1 MTYRGTIHNGVVV
14 FEGTDRPAEG
24 TQVEIRPVEVGA
36 APSNGSASARLD
48 EIARTQGVTEPAK
61 FDDLLGGWPAGEE
74 GDGFEDA
81 VQRWRSEEPRRAEF
95 R

>member
-14 FEGTDRPAEG
+14 FDGSQRPPEG
-24 TQVEIRPVEVGA
+24 TQVEIRPVAPVA
-36 APSNGSASARLD
+36 TPSNGSGTALLD
-48 EIARTQGVTEPAK
+48 QIAQQQGVTRPAK

-81 VQRWRSEEPRRAEF
+81 VTRWRSEEPRRAEF
-95 R
+95 